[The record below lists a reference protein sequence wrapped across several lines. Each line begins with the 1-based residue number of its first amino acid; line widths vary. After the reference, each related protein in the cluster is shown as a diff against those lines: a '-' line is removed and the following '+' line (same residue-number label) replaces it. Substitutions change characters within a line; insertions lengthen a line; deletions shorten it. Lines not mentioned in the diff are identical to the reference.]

1 VIDCRC
7 AECNTCFRDHGGFI
21 HNWRGK
27 PVDDKAKQNFL
38 ERGAVVFLATLLFS
52 AVSALLLG
60 VYALA
65 DLVF

>member
-1 VIDCRC
+1 MD
-7 AECNTCFRDHGGFI
+7 EN
-21 HNWRGK
+21 
-27 PVDDKAKQNFL
+27 AKRKFL
-38 ERGAVVFLATLLFS
+38 DRGAMLFLAVLLFS